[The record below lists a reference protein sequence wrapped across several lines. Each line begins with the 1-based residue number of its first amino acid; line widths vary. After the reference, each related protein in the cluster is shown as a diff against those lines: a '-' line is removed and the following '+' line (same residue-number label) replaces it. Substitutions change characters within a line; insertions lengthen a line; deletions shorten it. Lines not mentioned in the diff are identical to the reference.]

1 MVLQRRFRWFEG
13 VPDAPRTRRSQV
25 LWLTF
30 IGPNQKALEASCH
43 FSLECFLSKNR
54 KGSSVSHTL
63 TEAPYQCGP
72 NSANR
77 HNAQSSSCG
86 VIVAAR
92 SGSSLCCRFRAR
104 TNGAAFEK
112 RHVDCGI
119 DLLQRFSPLSP
130 RSHRHGPRLLML
142 FLVCNEACLSA
153 VSSSHKHLLGFWL
166 KKALLNKCY
175 LTSAVK
181 HRLRGMFLS
190 MNSPSLSHTHTY
202 ALRTHTENRTD
213 LEEKQLFPKRV
224 KASWDT
230 FFWFVCLVLF

>member
-1 MVLQRRFRWFEG
+1 M
-13 VPDAPRTRRSQV
+13 
-25 LWLTF
+25 
-30 IGPNQKALEASCH
+30 ASCH

-92 SGSSLCCRFRAR
+92 SGSSLCWRFRAR

-119 DLLQRFSPLSP
+119 DLLQRFSPLNP

-166 KKALLNKCY
+166 KKHFSINV
-175 LTSAVK
+175 T
-181 HRLRGMFLS
+181 
-190 MNSPSLSHTHTY
+190 
-202 ALRTHTENRTD
+202 
-213 LEEKQLFPKRV
+213 
-224 KASWDT
+224 
-230 FFWFVCLVLF
+230 

>member
-30 IGPNQKALEASCH
+30 IGPNQKALVASCH

-119 DLLQRFSPLSP
+119 DLLQRFSPLKPSLAP
-130 RSHRHGPRLLML
+130 ARPSTINAFSCLQWSLLVSCRLLSQT
-142 FLVCNEACLSA
+142 SA
-153 VSSSHKHLLGFWL
+153 WILAE
-166 KKALLNKCY
+166 KALLNKCY
-175 LTSAVK
+175 LTSAVEGNVSQ
-181 HRLRGMFLS
+181 HEQ
-190 MNSPSLSHTHTY
+190 SLSLTHTQ
-202 ALRTHTENRTD
+202 TEQI
-213 LEEKQLFPKRV
+213 LKRSNYFQSV
-224 KASWDT
+224 
-230 FFWFVCLVLF
+230 